1 MLMVLLYLIMSK
13 MIMIMR
19 NNDDGDYPHYQMM
32 IFSHWAVTN
41 PISSLLWDH
50 FWWLLL
56 LENADVSSLRQRNQ
70 IRPLIDI
77 FIRKSNCHQ
86 EDLITI
92 SPQVKRLL
100 VTLSKCVTRLAP
112 FLKPKVSYNSKPVE
126 KKALQN
132 LTFRQLG

>member
-1 MLMVLLYLIMSK
+1 
-13 MIMIMR
+13 MIMIMMVIILIIK
-19 NNDDGDYPHYQMM
+19 MM
-32 IFSHWAVTN
+32 TFSHWAVSN

-100 VTLSKCVTRLAP
+100 VTLSKCDTCLAH
-112 FLKPKVSYNSKPVE
+112 FVKPKVSYNSKPVAN
-126 KKALQN
+126 KALKN
-132 LTFRQLG
+132 LTSRVSWDEVALN